1 MALVLAPQRSA
12 RSQWSIGWAVR
23 PGAAA
28 APAPTTLAALAGNA
42 MADALPLF
50 EALAGGHGAAF
61 ALPLTPQ
68 LALALDLQAL

>member
-1 MALVLAPQRSA
+1 M
-12 RSQWSIGWAVR
+12 
-23 PGAAA
+23 
-28 APAPTTLAALAGNA
+28 APTTLAALAGNA